1 MPDSDARLAKLEK
14 DTAVTAVRIEQICK
28 EIGEIKSNHLVHIN
42 NELTSIH
49 SAINANQTTLLE
61 QITNLRIIDAKA
73 EPGNKLVNEV
83 IKYVI
88 ITVAAAVLALVL
100 KNQLQ

>member
-42 NELTSIH
+42 NELTGIH

-61 QITNLRIIDAKA
+61 QITNLRLIDAKA
-73 EPGNKLVNEV
+73 EPTQNIVSDV

-88 ITVAAAVLALVL
+88 IAVVAAALTLIL
-100 KNQLQ
+100 SHSLQ

>member
-28 EIGEIKSNHLVHIN
+28 EIGEIKNNHLVHIN
-42 NELTSIH
+42 NELTTIH
-49 SAINANQTTLLE
+49 STLSANQTTLLE
-61 QITNLRIIDAKA
+61 QITNLRLIDAKS
-73 EPGNKLVNEV
+73 EPANKLVSEV

-88 ITVAAAVLALVL
+88 LTVAAAILALVL